1 MLRID
6 LLPPGVRRARTNRKL
21 LALIVLLLLA
31 AGLGVGFYATT
42 LQAKLSGLQE
52 EYTKVKAAADE
63 VRATEAEAGGIQG
76 RLQPIADKI
85 SFIRQADE
93 CGYPYWERFFE
104 IAEYIY
110 GGAELRFFG
119 IMAHA
124 AGGLVGGGDP
134 EALYQQTGPSG
145 GSPDCAF
152 GVTVKNANECARFI
166 LNIIRCPEISNVR
179 ISGTVP
185 SGRAIAA
192 KWPQILQQWN
202 LPSLGGIPTMN
213 VEGLNFSGGGGGGGG
228 APGMEGGMG
237 MPGGDMGGGMA
248 GGPGGMPGGPGG
260 GMPGGP
266 GGMPGAPGAP
276 GGEMGMGG
284 RGGMGGGG
292 GVSSVVQPRLDGS
305 IDLLIT
311 CQLNRPIMVPSPPG
325 MGGGGAAGGMGGGGM
340 MGPGGDMGGMPG
352 GAGGPPGGAM
362 GEMPGG
368 AAGGPPGGAGGP
380 PGGGEPAGGPPGGGG
395 GGGEDAGG
403 GDE

>member
-6 LLPPGVRRARTNRKL
+6 LLPPGVRRARTNKKL

-42 LQAKLSGLQE
+42 LQAKLTGLQA
-52 EYTKVKAAADE
+52 EYTKVKEAADE

-119 IMAHA
+119 IMAHP

-134 EALYQQTGPSG
+134 EALYQQTGPAG

-166 LNIIRCPEISNVR
+166 LNLIRCPEISNLR

-202 LPSLGGIPTMN
+202 LPSLGGIPTMD
-213 VEGLNFSGGGGGGGG
+213 VEGLNFSSGGGG

-237 MPGGDMGGGMA
+237 MPGGEMGGGMA
-248 GGPGGMPGGPGG
+248 GGPGAMPGAPGG

-266 GGMPGAPGAP
+266 GEMPGAPGAD
-276 GGEMGMGG
+276 MAMGG

-292 GVSSVVQPRLDGS
+292 GVSPVVQPRLDGS

-325 MGGGGAAGGMGGGGM
+325 LGGAGAAGGMGGGGM

-352 GAGGPPGGAM
+352 GAGGPPGGA
-362 GEMPGG
+362 GGPPGG
-368 AAGGPPGGAGGP
+368 AGEPPGGAGGP
-380 PGGGEPAGGPPGGGG
+380 PGGGEAGGAAPAGGGG
-395 GGGEDAGG
+395 GDDAGG

>member
-6 LLPPGVRRARTNRKL
+6 LLPPGVRRARTNKKL
-21 LALIVLLLLA
+21 LALIVLLLVPVA
-31 AGLGVGFYATT
+31 LGVLFYATT
-42 LQAKLSGLQE
+42 LQSKLTGLQAD
-52 EYTKVKAAADE
+52 YTKVKEEADK
-63 VRATEAEAGGIQG
+63 VRATEAETGGIRG

-152 GVTVKNANECARFI
+152 GVTVKNANECARFM
-166 LNIIRCPEISNVR
+166 LNIIRCPEVSNLR
-179 ISGTVP
+179 ISGTIP

-213 VEGLNFSGGGGGGGG
+213 VEGLSFSGGGGGGGAAG
-228 APGMEGGMG
+228 GGMPGMEGGA
-237 MPGGDMGGGMA
+237 MPAGDMGA
-248 GGPGGMPGGPGG
+248 MPGGPGG

-266 GGMPGAPGAP
+266 GGD
-276 GGEMGMGG
+276 MGMGG

-292 GVSSVVQPRLDGS
+292 GAASSVVQPRLDGS

-311 CQLNRPIMVPSPPG
+311 CQLNKPIMVPSPPG
-325 MGGGGAAGGMGGGGM
+325 LGGAAAAGGMGAGGM
-340 MGPGGDMGGMPG
+340 MGPGGGMGSMPGGDMGGMPG
-352 GAGGPPGGAM
+352 GAGGPPGG
-362 GEMPGG
+362 
-368 AAGGPPGGAGGP
+368 GAGGP
-380 PGGGEPAGGPPGGGG
+380 PGGEAAAGPPGGGG
-395 GGGEDAGG
+395 GGDEGGGG